1 MDYDYSFVED
11 NAGVQGRISD
21 GGVFKNSEMC
31 FALENN
37 KFNLLESCRLPLT
50 EDDESDSHSS
60 SVPFVFV
67 ADDAFQLTSYFLK
80 PYGRKNMTDG
90 QRIFDV
96 TENAFGNLVNGFR
109 VFSARKNL
117 NEINVSIVAFASLS
131 LHNLVV
137 KYHVIPLHLLF
148 L

>member
-67 ADDAFQLTSYFLK
+67 ADDAFQLTSSF
-80 PYGRKNMTDG
+80 
-90 QRIFDV
+90 
-96 TENAFGNLVNGFR
+96 
-109 VFSARKNL
+109 
-117 NEINVSIVAFASLS
+117 
-131 LHNLVV
+131 
-137 KYHVIPLHLLF
+137 
-148 L
+148 